1 MKNTKRK
8 TKSKKETQY
17 LLSIPGMKE
26 KLIEGSKMPIEECE
40 DVDSINWEEIEKESS
55 KDGRVHP

>member
-1 MKNTKRK
+1 MKDTKHK

-26 KLIEGSKMPIEECE
+26 NLIEGSKTPMEECE
-40 DVDSINWEEIEKESS
+40 NIDYINWEEMA
-55 KDGRVHP
+55 KDADIS